1 MANTQSLR
9 LLTTH
14 GALVCLHPHPGVLR
28 VTSLGEA
35 RIILSDPSTP
45 NSGNLKIGRNG
56 QRADWNGGRGPWAR
70 FDVLED
76 RDGAVQLRSVGH
88 FEAGRTIFLGVDG
101 AGNFASQAEPAAGFT
116 VSAASDARAV
126 RPSPHASAPVLE
138 LSDEMKAT
146 FVRDGYLHLPGA
158 VADRLVAAALQQIN
172 ARLGAGPDAWERSE
186 DGLKLGG
193 GVGSS
198 AAVVDLLYRSC
209 AFGVAEQLLGPA
221 KRPKA
226 GQVSRRDAYAP
237 TASLRR

>member
-35 RIILSDPSTP
+35 RIILSDPTTP

-76 RDGAVQLRSVGH
+76 RNGAVQLRSVGH

-101 AGNFASQAEPAAGFT
+101 AGNFTSQAEPAAGFT
-116 VSAASDARAV
+116 VSAACA
-126 RPSPHASAPVLE
+126 PTPHPSAPVLE

-158 VADRLVAAALQQIN
+158 VADGLVAAALQQIN